1 MARKSAGPNPRL
13 DQFAGFPEGGY
24 EFFLELQANQSR
36 DWFMVHKDD
45 YERLWAR
52 PMRALGD
59 ELAAGLTSTYPQI
72 GESRPHVFRIQRDVR
87 FSADKSPYKTHTA
100 MSVAIRPGP
109 TGMDD
114 PEGGGVPALYV
125 HFGLDDDVLAGGRW
139 QLGKAA
145 LERYRAAVDHP
156 VTGTRLQ
163 EVMQELQALG
173 FRPSSHESL
182 KRVPPPFAQDHPR
195 GELLKLKGVAV
206 ARTDVPEDLM
216 RSRALLDWMVEQFR
230 SLAGLVGWLDTAL
243 PNV

>member
-1 MARKSAGPNPRL
+1 MARKPAAINPRL
-13 DQFAGFPEGGY
+13 DRFEGFPGGGY

-36 DWFMVHKDD
+36 DWFMAHKDD

-52 PMRALGD
+52 PMRALGED
-59 ELAAGLTSTYPQI
+59 LIAGLTSTYPQI
-72 GESRPHVFRIQRDVR
+72 AASEPHVFRIQRDVR

-100 MSVAIRPGP
+100 MTLALRPG
-109 TGMDD
+109 TAATDD
-114 PEGGGVPALYV
+114 PEGGAPALYV

-156 VTGTRLQ
+156 LTGARLQ
-163 EVMQELQALG
+163 EVMDELQSRG
-173 FRPSSHESL
+173 FERSSHESL
-182 KRVPPPFAQDHPR
+182 KRVPSPFAQDHPR
-195 GELLKLKGVAV
+195 GDLLKLKGLAV

-216 RSRALLDWMVEQFR
+216 TSRAVLEWMVEQFR